1 VNEAITL
8 RYLQGK
14 IAKLMTNE
22 EIRADLGR

>member
-1 VNEAITL
+1 VNEPITL